1 MDKQVFKNFSREV
14 CQRKCCFYIVNKKR
28 EDIYTLLVNEIQSEY
43 KIE

>member
-1 MDKQVFKNFSREV
+1 MDKQVFKTFLEKYVRGNAVFILLIR
-14 CQRKCCFYIVNKKR
+14 R